1 MLNDS
6 CIVIMMVATMT
17 IILITRCD
25 DGEVVMAIIIIKY

>member
-1 MLNDS
+1 
-6 CIVIMMVATMT
+6 MVATMT